1 MTQTPPLRV
10 LISDD
15 EAPARRR
22 LREML
27 AEVDGVEVVGEAADG
42 REAIA
47 RVQELAVDVVLMD
60 IAMPVMDGL
69 EAARH
74 LVRLDQ
80 PPAVVFCTAYD
91 AHALAAFE
99 ADALDYL
106 LKPIRG
112 ERLGEALA
120 RARRFSA
127 ADADTLREIGRARS
141 HLSVRLEIGRAHV

>member
-1 MTQTPPLRV
+1 M
-10 LISDD
+10 
-15 EAPARRR
+15 A
-22 LREML
+22 
-27 AEVDGVEVVGEAADG
+27 
-42 REAIA
+42 
-47 RVQELAVDVVLMD
+47 
-60 IAMPVMDGL
+60 VMDGL

-99 ADALDYL
+99 AGALDYL

-127 ADADTLREIGRARS
+127 ADADTRRGTPGARS
-141 HLSVRLEIGRAHV
+141 PLSVRLGRSLRLIPLAEVNSFVAEDKYVVVPHGKGADLIEDSLIAARKSV

>member
-1 MTQTPPLRV
+1 M
-10 LISDD
+10 
-15 EAPARRR
+15 A
-22 LREML
+22 
-27 AEVDGVEVVGEAADG
+27 
-42 REAIA
+42 
-47 RVQELAVDVVLMD
+47 
-60 IAMPVMDGL
+60 VMDGL

-99 ADALDYL
+99 AGALDYL

-127 ADADTLREIGRARS
+127 ADADTLRGTTRARS
-141 HLSVRLEIGRAHV
+141 HLRSEARRVGKECVSTCRARWSPYH